1 MLCLLA
7 AVRHKDKMSSYRLS
21 MFCIPAWGKRGS
33 QTDPNASVAKTS
45 WEDLKQSQKCPCSWQ
60 VLEQDDFK
68 VPSSPNR
75 SVIYDKSDFPV
86 ISSYGRITQV
96 FCHHLH
102 LNLLPSLLMLQHTR
116 DSVPDTLGSFS
127 LPLQLNNLV
136 TIVLALSSYLPG

>member
-1 MLCLLA
+1 
-7 AVRHKDKMSSYRLS
+7 

-33 QTDPNASVAKTS
+33 QTDPNSSVAKTS

-96 FCHHLH
+96 FCHHLPPQPAAFTADAAAH
-102 LNLLPSLLMLQHTR
+102 E
-116 DSVPDTLGSFS
+116 G
-127 LPLQLNNLV
+127 
-136 TIVLALSSYLPG
+136 LSSWHSGKFFIASAAE